1 MNLGDIFEKDYYFE
15 FEPRKNYETGKVA
28 HKLPRGTN
36 EPLRFTIE
44 EMYLLRQ
51 FFKEYGSD
59 ALFPVFLFCA
69 TQDRFYGQLDTVL
82 SRRVI
87 F

>member
-1 MNLGDIFEKDYYFE
+1 MNLGDTFEKDYYFE

-28 HKLPRGTN
+28 HKLPQGTN

-59 ALFPVFLFCA
+59 ASFDELYEFNEDL
-69 TQDRFYGQLDTVL
+69 
-82 SRRVI
+82 
-87 F
+87 